1 MHELLHKWFLR
12 FTVRFFLPISRG
24 LGLFVSYTGADTE
37 ILKRNVGGGGGAL
50 RISDERGPTM
60 VGENMPENF

>member
-12 FTVRFFLPISRG
+12 FTVRFFLPIYRG

-37 ILKRNVGGGGGAL
+37 ILKRNVGGAL
-50 RISDERGPTM
+50 RISDEGGPTM